1 MDRIKPKT
9 FYQTITFAI
18 LFFGYGFYTL
28 NRRSVSLVLPNLI
41 NASILDK
48 SDAVISSQNTAYA
61 ISKFLAGILS
71 DKHSPRV
78 LFSLGLI
85 FSGLT
90 TVLFAHSSE
99 SLVVFSLLWFC
110 NGFAQGFGWPS
121 CAKILREWFSA
132 EQFATFWSLLSA
144 SSNLIGGLAPFA
156 AVSISLVFGWRTT
169 LEIFGTLSI
178 AMSILGLFF
187 LSNRP
192 GEASKPIN
200 RQSYGP
206 SFSGKEKNSNTD
218 DLGRSNILDLLKSP
232 MIWLISFAYMIV
244 FATKTSVCDWTQL
257 YMIEDLQ
264 KPQMTASSFNSSFET
279 GGFFGGILAGI
290 LTDYMIRKHRSSR
303 DVNDE
308 KSSIRLPIA
317 TLMILISSLSLHSL
331 CFWIDTDSSLM
342 FINLLAFILGLS
354 LYGPIAIF
362 GVIASESVPKNL
374 SGTSHAIVALAANVG
389 AIISGYPFSLIAQ
402 HTDWVGVFF
411 LLECLTLI
419 TVLSLHLFGSQ
430 ILRSSKRDSKI
441 HID

>member
-1 MDRIKPKT
+1 M
-9 FYQTITFAI
+9 
-18 LFFGYGFYTL
+18 
-28 NRRSVSLVLPNLI
+28 
-41 NASILDK
+41 
-48 SDAVISSQNTAYA
+48 ISSQNTAYA

-206 SFSGKEKNSNTD
+206 SFSGKGKLDKKKNFFAKDFFTSIRLEKNSNTD

-374 SGTSHAIVALAANVG
+374 SGTSHAIVALAANG
-389 AIISGYPFSLIAQ
+389 DLY
-402 HTDWVGVFF
+402 
-411 LLECLTLI
+411 
-419 TVLSLHLFGSQ
+419 
-430 ILRSSKRDSKI
+430 
-441 HID
+441 